1 MQECVCVQYVFS
13 AYVRTYVVLISTY
26 MVTLYFYMEMI
37 LYIRLVLRVSMETC
51 VYVRTYIHKSRAQV
65 AHSVSCC
72 IAVQLLQFTLSG
84 VNTLVVKW

>member
-51 VYVRTYIHKSRAQV
+51 VYVHT
-65 AHSVSCC
+65 
-72 IAVQLLQFTLSG
+72 
-84 VNTLVVKW
+84 